1 MLRWEWFITIRG
13 SRQNNPMRRGQLV
26 RCQSWSATD
35 DDDGHT
41 PSESV
46 SQPRKSTTHKTCAVS
61 ALFDTTTTLSCT
73 HTHTHTEIWHTRGK
87 VTRRTRNASLSL
99 SSWLGWLAVFCCC
112 CFFFT
117 AIVNCNL
124 DVDWSVAFLDWKVF
138 FVFRLLNA
146 AHVSNVATVSS
157 GWNFQTKSLTRLPSL
172 NRPLALSLSHSLL
185 LFLLSALLIY
195 THRERENRALLLSLS
210 LFRF

>member
-1 MLRWEWFITIRG
+1 MPKLVGHWRRRRTHAEWKC
-13 SRQNNPMRRGQLV
+13 V
-26 RCQSWSATD
+26 ATTQIND
-35 DDDGHT
+35 TQDLCCLGTLWHYNHT
-41 PSESV
+41 V
-46 SQPRKSTTHKTCAVS
+46 MHA
-61 ALFDTTTTLSCT
+61 

-112 CFFFT
+112 FFLT

-124 DVDWSVAFLDWKVF
+124 DVDWSVAFLDWKVFF